1 MEDERERFL
10 RENALVD
17 AIADD
22 CAAIRSRIAGEEAR
36 MLRRLADA
44 WDLAQEQTARIGS
57 ASSRRRDMPLRCIA
71 SQISVETHLNDRTV
85 QTRMHD
91 AWRLVNLFPASVAA
105 LEGGRITKQHADAIL
120 DLGAMLEDAEVR
132 AAFETVV
139 LEWAEAETVGRTRAY
154 ARQLAEKLDPRT
166 MKERHEDAADER
178 SITIVDL
185 DNAMS
190 QIILLVP
197 TVYAHAVLDRTTQQA
212 KAIKNVDLAARREAA
227 EAARAAEAPRAET
240 NIDADAGGVPDAD
253 AGGVPDADAS
263 AGPDLDATDPDAD
276 FDDRTIDQI
285 RADLIIDLVLTGSP
299 AIDPTLDEFPG
310 GLGAIRAQVQ
320 ITMPLTT
327 LTGVT
332 DGGAEIDGKAPID
345 PDTARR
351 LAGMTHVW
359 DRVMY
364 DPVKAVVL
372 TVDRYKPTPRQRRF
386 LHARDQHCRFP
397 GCRRPARRCQ
407 IDHNDEYRDRGKT
420 SIGNLAC
427 LCVRHHTM
435 KTETG
440 WTAKQLSGGRIEW
453 TTPGGRRHVDEP
465 PRVTF
470 TPSLE
475 PAPF

>member
-1 MEDERERFL
+1 M
-10 RENALVD
+10 
-17 AIADD
+17 
-22 CAAIRSRIAGEEAR
+22 
-36 MLRRLADA
+36 
-44 WDLAQEQTARIGS
+44 
-57 ASSRRRDMPLRCIA
+57 
-71 SQISVETHLNDRTV
+71 
-85 QTRMHD
+85 
-91 AWRLVNLFPASVAA
+91 
-105 LEGGRITKQHADAIL
+105 EGGRITKQHADVIL
-120 DLGAMLEDAEVR
+120 DLGAVLEDAEVR

-190 QIILLVP
+190 QIILMVP
-197 TVYAHAVLDRTTQQA
+197 TVYAHAVLDRITQQA
-212 KAIKNVDLAARREAA
+212 EAIKNVDLACRREAA
-227 EAARAAEAPRAET
+227 EAARAAEASGAET
-240 NIDADAGGVPDAD
+240 NIDADAGGVPD
-253 AGGVPDADAS
+253 
-263 AGPDLDATDPDAD
+263 LDATDPEAD

-285 RADLIIDLVLTGSP
+285 RADLIIDLILTGSP
-299 AIDPTLDEFPG
+299 AIDPTLDEFAG

-332 DGGAEIDGKAPID
+332 EGGAEIDGKAPID
-345 PDTARR
+345 PDAAQR
-351 LAGMTHVW
+351 LAGMTRVW

-364 DPVKAVVL
+364 DPVNAVVL

-407 IDHNDEYRDRGKT
+407 IDHNDEYHDGGATCIR
-420 SIGNLAC
+420 NLAC

-435 KTETG
+435 KTETD

-465 PRVTF
+465 PRVIF
-470 TPSLE
+470 TPSPE